1 MTNEVETFTA
11 SGDSGVEDWLTTAT
25 NRRIDQP
32 VRLLS
37 VEELANFLQVPVQTI
52 YGWRKKGEGP
62 RGLRVGRH
70 LRFVYTDVLM
80 WLDRR
85 AS

>member
-1 MTNEVETFTA
+1 MTKHAETFSTHNA
-11 SGDSGVEDWLTTAT
+11 IGLGDWLLGGT
-25 NRRIDQP
+25 NGSIDQP

-37 VEELANFLQVPVQTI
+37 VQELADFLQVPVQTI

-62 RGLRVGRH
+62 RGLRLGRH
-70 LRFVYTDVLM
+70 LRFVYTDVLN
-80 WLDRR
+80 WLERR

>member
-1 MTNEVETFTA
+1 MTGDVETITGP
-11 SGDSGVEDWLTTAT
+11 GDNGVEDWLIGGT
-25 NRRIDQP
+25 NTSIDQQI
-32 VRLLS
+32 RLLS

-62 RGLRVGRH
+62 RGLRIGRH
-70 LRFVYTDVLM
+70 LRFVYTDVLT
-80 WLDRR
+80 WLERR